1 MKSSTL
7 ALSCVL
13 NVALF
18 CVLCALMQGSGNISS
33 TITRLP
39 ATQLVR
45 PVAPRTA
52 SRSLAAYAH
61 QTPNNAVTPKKVT
74 LRLGAPAT
82 AAAVAGVCNLANVFP
97 ALAAEGK
104 IFDFDLTL
112 PYMATEIV
120 LLSFFLEKL
129 WFGPVGKLL
138 DERNTALKENLQSA
152 SGNLEE
158 CDNIIAF
165 AQQSLENLRTTL
177 ATERGERLDSLNKE
191 CEATIAVAKEVVNQE
206 INSAL
211 SGIEKDR
218 EVVMTSMEKEIEG
231 FCWEIM
237 DKILPGEAAEWKKEE
252 AKMFEKVLA

>member
-7 ALSCVL
+7 ALSWVL

-18 CVLCALMQGSGNISS
+18 CLLCALMKGSGNVSS
-33 TITRLP
+33 TISRVP

-52 SRSLAAYAH
+52 SRSLAAYAR
-61 QTPNNAVTPKKVT
+61 QAPNNAVSPKKVT

-82 AAAVAGVCNLANVFP
+82 AAAAVGVCNLANAFP
-97 ALAAEGK
+97 ALAAAGK

-120 LLSFFLEKL
+120 LLSFFLDKL
-129 WFGPVGKLL
+129 WFSPVGQLL
-138 DERNTALKENLQSA
+138 EERNTALKENLQSA

-165 AQQSLENLRTTL
+165 AQQSLENLRSTL
-177 ATERGERLDSLNKE
+177 ATERDERLASLNAE
-191 CEATIAVAKEVVNQE
+191 CEATINAAKEVVNQE
-206 INSAL
+206 IDSAL

-218 EVVMTSMEKEIEG
+218 EVVMASMEKEIEG

-237 DKILPGEAAEWKKEE
+237 DKILPGEASEWKKED